1 MNKEIVD
8 NYISNIEDIVGKTKN
23 VTIQATVKEIKK
35 FEFEDTLVVILNLVD
50 NSGKINGYIVSDRD
64 KQELEIIDSISKD
77 HQYSIRGNILILN
90 DEVINN
96 LFSDYKEIINYIQ
109 SDKLLVVQ
117 SIKEVDDIHDIS
129 KVNYIRLYLQD
140 SGNKN
145 SMSKSNYIEIPIN
158 CVKMFHI
165 NNISSSIHFYSSQD
179 YIESRDCDTFSLFL
193 YKEKLRKKDI
203 KRLLGNINIYSIE
216 VKFDDGKKYFY
227 NLPFYSKDDT
237 HNLLQ
242 VINDMDQSISVYI
255 SRDIQ
260 FKWR

>member
-1 MNKEIVD
+1 MNKKIVG
-8 NYISNIEDIVGKTKN
+8 NHISNIENITGKVKDI
-23 VTIQATVKEIKK
+23 TIQATVKEIKK
-35 FEFEDTLVVILNLVD
+35 FEFEDTLVIILNLVD

-109 SDKLLVVQ
+109 SDKLLVVH
-117 SIKEVDDIHDIS
+117 SIKEVDVIHDTF
-129 KVNYIRLYLQD
+129 KVNSIKLYLQD
-140 SGNKN
+140 CDNKN
-145 SMSKSNYIEIPIN
+145 SVSRSNYIEIPIN

-165 NNISSSIHFYSSQD
+165 NNIYSSIHFYNNQD

-203 KRLLGNINIYSIE
+203 KRLFGNINIYSIE
-216 VKFDDGKKYFY
+216 VKFDDGKKDFY

-242 VINDMDQSISVYI
+242 VINDIDQSISVYI